1 MPGLLPSSLC
11 TAGRSIFRQRSAHAA
26 VMSSFMRMYSAAA
39 ALTRDQVD
47 ERVLSV
53 LRAFDRVTKE
63 KVPELNLTD
72 CINVQGFS

>member
-1 MPGLLPSSLC
+1 
-11 TAGRSIFRQRSAHAA
+11 
-26 VMSSFMRMYSAAA
+26 MRMYSAAA